1 MSITNPLTGSRNNR
15 RTKPMTNEAEQELL
29 SMLTEPTSEQVRKKV
44 MAQDIAMARVGR
56 ALAPAVNK
64 VLAELADKI
73 EDQANDQ

>member
-1 MSITNPLTGSRNNR
+1 
-15 RTKPMTNEAEQELL
+15 MTNEAEQELL